1 MNTWLNLQQ
10 FLATVKSESD
20 FGALDDMSQK
30 VLEWVMQHYDA
41 KSPLFVQGVVLESR
55 VASPATIHKCLATLD
70 RTCFLQFTTD
80 KEDARRRIVA
90 PTTKAKKTLDLLSK
104 RVAKWAFSQSK

>member
-30 VLEWVMQHYDA
+30 VLEWVLQNYDS
-41 KSPLFVQGVVLESR
+41 KKPLFVQGIVLESR

-70 RTCFLQFTTD
+70 RTGFLQFTTD
-80 KEDARRRIVA
+80 TEDARRRIVA
-90 PTTKAKKTLDLLSK
+90 PTTKARKTLDLLNR